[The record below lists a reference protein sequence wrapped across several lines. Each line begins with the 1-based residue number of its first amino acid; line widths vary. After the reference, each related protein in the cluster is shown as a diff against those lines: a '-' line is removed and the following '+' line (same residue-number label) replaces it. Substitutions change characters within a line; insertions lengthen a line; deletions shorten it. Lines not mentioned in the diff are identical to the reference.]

1 MDGFW
6 IWEKKGEQTLSVPQM
21 WRIWGK
27 SLALKPNRPP
37 RKGGEKVLERFYMQK
52 IKLIL
57 ILY

>member
-52 IKLIL
+52 IKLI
-57 ILY
+57 